1 MGSETQV
8 LFCLCFN
15 RFLFSEGKLMWKFF
29 WITVYWKI
37 PSSETLQYVPFS
49 GEKLL
54 FHSSMCNHG
63 IQTISWCC
71 PHLLYGVEPTNKVG
85 EDPSNKRYPCIH
97 CTCNGCTQECSF
109 FGVCC
114 YFKSEHSGNM
124 DYLQAVVIFNCF
136 RSSNLEKMPLLLPR
150 YGWEGDGK
158 FWDFSFWFLFFFLT
172 FISLI
177 FLTLPLQ
184 MKKRSGRNYIEL
196 FLFLCQT

>member
-97 CTCNGCTQECSF
+97 CTCNGCTQEYSF

-136 RSSNLEKMPLLLPR
+136 RSSNLEKCPFFFPDM
-150 YGWEGDGK
+150 DGK
-158 FWDFSFWFLFFFLT
+158 VMENFGTLASGSFSFFWLSFLLF
-172 FISLI
+172 SLHFPYKWKNAAEGTI
-177 FLTLPLQ
+177 
-184 MKKRSGRNYIEL
+184 
-196 FLFLCQT
+196 

>member
-1 MGSETQV
+1 MKI
-8 LFCLCFN
+8 LLDHCLLENTIFWDTTIC
-15 RFLFSEGKLMWKFF
+15 SFF
-29 WITVYWKI
+29 WRKAF
-37 PSSETLQYVPFS
+37 VP
-49 GEKLL
+49 L
-54 FHSSMCNHG
+54 FHVQPWHPNHFLVLSPP
-63 IQTISWCC
+63 TLWCRA
-71 PHLLYGVEPTNKVG
+71 TNKVG

-97 CTCNGCTQECSF
+97 CTCNGCTQEYSF

-184 MKKRSGRNYIEL
+184 MKKRSRRNYIEL